1 MVHGMSLRVQARF
14 GAGNVAATTVIETE
28 TTAEVKFAASP
39 CSGSEALWFFF
50 RVDESAPDTPHPET
64 LTLTLLYIRNMTGCD
79 SPASLHPT
87 HRGEGQGWNRTR
99 GGRAGVDEDGQACV
113 SWTVPYPSPSVE
125 FSLCYPY
132 GMNEVKILVRKSKH
146 YLSMNAI
153 GLSQEGRL
161 MPRISNSAEQATAR
175 PGLYL
180 VARQHAGETPGSWV
194 LDGMLQHF
202 AKTRES
208 QICFRAVPL
217 VDIEGV
223 DRGLYGRGN
232 TPDSFGCAWGPHPT
246 RHEARVIQ
254 TDLVEWQNHCK
265 AAFVLDLQATGGSE
279 HQGITCQ
286 MPSATEDSTAARDS
300 AKWAN
305 VLSEGIGEEYAAE
318 NFKRETESASS
329 PTAGLSLVGYARSTL
344 NVSALTLSVPYALCG
359 KTMMTPKQ
367 YREAGRRIARTIVR
381 RLLVK

>member
-1 MVHGMSLRVQARF
+1 MVLGMSLRVNARF
-14 GAGNVAATTVIETE
+14 GAGNVAATAVIETE
-28 TTAEVKFAASP
+28 TSAEVQFSANPSG
-39 CSGSEALWFFF
+39 GSEALWFFF

-64 LTLTLLYIRNMTGCD
+64 LKLTLLYVRNMTGCD
-79 SPASLHPT
+79 SLASLHPT

-99 GGRAGVDEDGQACV
+99 GGRAGVDVDGQACV
-113 SWTVPYPSPSVE
+113 SWTIPYPSPSVE

-132 GMNEVKILVRKSKH
+132 AMNEVKILVRKSKQ

-161 MPRISNSAEQATAR
+161 MPRISNAVEQATAR
-175 PGLYL
+175 PGIYI

-202 AKTRES
+202 AKTRET
-208 QICFRAVPL
+208 QIYFRAVPL

-232 TPDSFGCAWGPHPT
+232 AEGSFGHAWGPRPT

-254 TDLVEWQNHCK
+254 NDLSDWKDHCN
-265 AAFVLDLQATGGSE
+265 ASFVLDLQAAGGSE
-279 HQGITCQ
+279 HQGIYCQ
-286 MPSATEDSTAARDS
+286 LPCQTEDSTAARDS

-318 NFKRETESASS
+318 TFKRETE
-329 PTAGLSLVGYARSTL
+329 PTPSGMSFVGYVRSTL
-344 NVSALTLSVPYALCG
+344 NINALALAVPYALCG

-367 YREAGRRIARTIVR
+367 YREAGRRIARTMVR
-381 RLLVK
+381 RLLAK